1 MEQLERINIEL
12 IKEKAM
18 DEKAIWVL
26 KDEEVYV
33 IEELFEKKI
42 ALENLIKILEP
53 YNQELYEKVLID
65 YGKVC
70 LQYNDWWNHMK
81 IAYQW
86 PGDQWRINFST
97 HEVYIM

>member
-26 KDEEVYV
+26 TDEEVYV
-33 IEELFEKKI
+33 IEELYEKKI

-53 YNQELYEKVLID
+53 YNQELYEK
-65 YGKVC
+65 
-70 LQYNDWWNHMK
+70 
-81 IAYQW
+81 
-86 PGDQWRINFST
+86 F
-97 HEVYIM
+97 